1 MIEINVQAK
10 KATPWTQLT
19 TLAQAKAAY
28 ERGHCLYSYEM
39 GEYRSLTMGIDYSDA
54 RLGVHLSSN
63 TGLWIKKNSFV
74 TITQIFLHRAVT
86 GQVVAQ
92 AITKKTV
99 AELKRIKAQMGDRL
113 VKEISEPR
121 AYKYESDEEVLYV

>member
-10 KATPWTQLT
+10 KAVPWTQLT

-28 ERGHCLYSYEM
+28 ERGFCLYCYEM
-39 GEYRSLTMGIDYSDA
+39 GEYRPLTMGIEYGDT
-54 RLGVHLSSN
+54 RLAAHLSSAN
-63 TGLWIKKNSFV
+63 GLWTKKNSFV
-74 TITQIFLHRAVT
+74 AITQIFLHRDVT
-86 GQVVAQ
+86 GQVVAR

-99 AELKRIKAQMGDRL
+99 TELKRIKAQMGDRL
-113 VKEISEPR
+113 IKELSEAR

>member
-1 MIEINVQAK
+1 
-10 KATPWTQLT
+10 
-19 TLAQAKAAY
+19 
-28 ERGHCLYSYEM
+28 
-39 GEYRSLTMGIDYSDA
+39 MGIDYSDA